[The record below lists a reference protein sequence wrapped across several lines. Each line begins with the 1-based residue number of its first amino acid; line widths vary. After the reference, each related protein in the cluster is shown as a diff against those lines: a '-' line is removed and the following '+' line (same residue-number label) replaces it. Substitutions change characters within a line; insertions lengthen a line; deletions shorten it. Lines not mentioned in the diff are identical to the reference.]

1 MQHSTDLVPAHAQL
15 LLRVADEAADV
26 RPDQRDPEPGRLIR
40 LELQTKVREDFTI
53 TEKATHW
60 LNCSMPM
67 MERLMLSQLEKLSPS
82 QCATQPPEP
91 TNVDLG
97 SSS

>member
-1 MQHSTDLVPAHAQL
+1 MIFKSFVFISNVDVTTILYNYIIYILYTDSAP
-15 LLRVADEAADV
+15 
-26 RPDQRDPEPGRLIR
+26 
-40 LELQTKVREDFTI
+40 
-53 TEKATHW
+53 HW

-67 MERLMLSQLEKLSPS
+67 MERLMFAQLEKLSPS